1 LTSLRRPDSFF
12 VSLQVREKR
21 LTRRLIGFRFA
32 ELALLSLALAGCAVS
47 QKHAGPQAAIRPA
60 LDANQTQLV
69 DSYNRQAD
77 AVRAVNASVQMSPTA
92 GSAYSGVIHQYHQV
106 SGFVLAAKPA
116 MIRVIGQAPVVAT
129 NIFDMVSDGQT
140 FRIFIPSKNEFLV
153 GSTQLERATTNPIEN
168 LRPQHLLDAFF
179 WTPIRAGEP
188 VVLEQVEAPAA
199 RYYAVSVLR
208 ETGSNLEI
216 ARKIW
221 FDRSDLRVSRI
232 QIYGPA
238 GRLDS
243 DISYADWQD
252 VSLSNSQDNGA
263 PATASDKLAATPLIF
278 PRTFRIARPQQ
289 DYQLS
294 VVITKLALNT
304 DIPPDRFSLMQP
316 AGTELVNLGAGQQEP
331 QP

>member
-1 LTSLRRPDSFF
+1 LTYFRQPDSFF
-12 VSLQVREKR
+12 VLLHAKEKR
-21 LTRRLIGFRFA
+21 LTRPVVRFRLI
-32 ELALLSLALAGCAVS
+32 ELVVLLALAGCAAS
-47 QKHAGPQAAIRPA
+47 QRHAVTPPSLRPA
-60 LDANQTQLV
+60 LDADQSQLV
-69 DSYNRQAD
+69 ESYNRQAD
-77 AVRAVNASVQMSPTA
+77 AVHALNASVQMSPTA

-106 SGFVLAAKPA
+106 SGFVLAARPA
-116 MIRVIGQAPVVAT
+116 LIRVIGQAPVVAT
-129 NIFDMVSDGQT
+129 NIFDMVSDGHS

-153 GSTQLERATTNPIEN
+153 GPTELERATKNPIEN

-179 WTPIRAGEP
+179 WTQIGGGDP
-188 VVLEQVEAPAA
+188 VVLEQVEAPPV
-199 RYYAVSVLR
+199 RLYALSVLR
-208 ETGSNLEI
+208 RSGSNLEI

-221 FDRSDLRVSRI
+221 FDRSDLGVSRI

-238 GRLDS
+238 GRIDS

-252 VSLSNSQDNGA
+252 VPPANPQDNAAQAAVSGR
-263 PATASDKLAATPLIF
+263 SAATPLTF

-304 DIPPDRFSLMQP
+304 DIPADRFSLMQP

>member
-1 LTSLRRPDSFF
+1 M
-12 VSLQVREKR
+12 
-21 LTRRLIGFRFA
+21 GFRFVA
-32 ELALLSLALAGCAVS
+32 LALVSLALAGCAAS
-47 QKHAGPQAAIRPA
+47 QKHAAPQAAIRSA
-60 LDANQTQLV
+60 MDADQTQLV

-77 AVRAVNASVQMSPTA
+77 AVRTVNASVQMSPIA

-106 SGFVLAAKPA
+106 SGFVVAARPA

-140 FRIFIPSKNEFLV
+140 FHIFIPSKNEFLV
-153 GSTQLERATTNPIEN
+153 GPTQLERTTKNPIEN

-179 WTPIRAGEP
+179 WAPIRADES
-188 VVLEQVEAPAA
+188 VVLEQVEAPPA
-199 RYYAVSVLR
+199 RYYALSVLR
-208 ETGSNLEI
+208 GAGSNLEI

-221 FDRSDLRVSRI
+221 FDRSDLRVSRL
-232 QIYGPA
+232 QIYGPG

-243 DISYADWQD
+243 DIGYADWQD
-252 VSLSNSQDNGA
+252 VPPANPQDNPA
-263 PATASDKLAATPLIF
+263 PAAASERPAAAPFTF
-278 PRTFRIARPQQ
+278 PHAFRIARPQQ

-294 VVITKLALNT
+294 LVITKLALNT
-304 DIPPDRFSLMQP
+304 DIPADRFRLMQP